1 MHCTASTRRF
11 LVVRTILAL
20 LAMPALAAPAGAA
33 EPAERPLSEE
43 QQARVEARIEEVRQR
58 LELSDEQRAG
68 VESLLRRDFE
78 RRVEV
83 LQRHGITREA
93 DERPSGQVMR
103 AARRDLKAVREQ
115 TDAELERILDD
126 RQFEEYLE
134 MRQEA
139 QEDMHERL
147 RSRSTDKQ

>member
-1 MHCTASTRRF
+1 
-11 LVVRTILAL
+11 
-20 LAMPALAAPAGAA
+20 
-33 EPAERPLSEE
+33 
-43 QQARVEARIEEVRQR
+43 
-58 LELSDEQRAG
+58 
-68 VESLLRRDFE
+68 
-78 RRVEV
+78 
-83 LQRHGITREA
+83 
-93 DERPSGQVMR
+93 MR